1 MGRQLSNRLAT
12 GDPANPWSWWALA
25 WALVLIFGSMA
36 QAATVPSPTWSTQ
49 LKGET
54 GSATVSAFKMAAA
67 SDGSVMAVWVA
78 SDGTT
83 SSIYSNHFASSTGWG
98 KPVLIESS
106 TMPADSPQLAGDGA
120 GNYIAVWRQAWK
132 TVNGTL
138 YGIYSNRY
146 TAGSGWSSTSSVVYL
161 DTANTSVTA
170 NADPMVVMNASG
182 HAFAIWSVY
191 DWNWNH
197 NSVRSNRYTPG
208 SGWAGVTN
216 LSTESIQRAQEG
228 NIAIDATGNAM
239 AVWSQYTGTT
249 SSTQGIVAVRY
260 TVGSGWGTP
269 VAIESAALTAA
280 RPGSAAQIA
289 WDASGNAL
297 AVWYQ
302 YSKPG
307 IFSNRYTAGAG
318 WGATQTIA
326 DIGTTSYDDG
336 VTLALDKNGN
346 GLALWNQSG
355 GVLYANRYTPGVG
368 WGTTEIIESNGSD
381 YSTQVAFD
389 GNGNALAVWTN
400 YSCNSYNIESSR
412 YVVGTGW
419 SPVARCY
426 EASTT
431 FVNKAVMDY
440 ASAPQ
445 ILIDASSG
453 RATAMWIQ
461 RGSLYAASA
470 AGYTAPVTPSDCVF
484 NWAEATYPAH
494 FPANGV
500 ASQSVLDYYYRYYP
514 VLNAYLAT
522 ASRDNHVYYFGP
534 LTQNTLLDLGALS
547 QFQSVTGCK

>member
-1 MGRQLSNRLAT
+1 MGRSLTNRLL
-12 GDPANPWSWWALA
+12 WWVWTFALGL
-25 WALVLIFGSMA
+25 ALGPLA
-36 QAATVPSPTWSTQ
+36 QAAVPSPTWSTQ

-54 GSATVSAFKMAAA
+54 GSATVTAFKMAAA

-83 SSIYSNHFASSTGWG
+83 SSIYANRYASSTGWG
-98 KPVLIESS
+98 TPVLVESS
-106 TMPADSPQLAGDGA
+106 AMPADSPQLAGDGA
-120 GNYIAVWRQAWK
+120 GNFIAVWRQAWK

-161 DTANTSVTA
+161 DSANTSVTA
-170 NADPMVVMNASG
+170 NADPIVVMNASG

-197 NSVRSNRYTPG
+197 NSVRSNRYVPG
-208 SGWAGVTN
+208 TGWAGVTN

-289 WDASGNAL
+289 WDANGNAL

-326 DIGTTSYDDG
+326 DVGTLHYDEG
-336 VTLALDKNGN
+336 VTLSMDKNGN
-346 GLALWNQSG
+346 ALALWNETG
-355 GVLYANRYTPGVG
+355 GVMYANRFEAALG
-368 WGTTEIIESNGSD
+368 WGTTEIITAIDHYTPN
-381 YSTQVAFD
+381 YSAQLAFD
-389 GNGNALAVWTN
+389 TNGNALAVWGI
-400 YSCNSYNIESSR
+400 YGCNSYNIQSSR
-412 YVVGTGW
+412 YVAGVGW
-419 SPVARCY
+419 SAVNSCGG
-426 EASTT
+426 TT
-431 FVNKAVMDY
+431 FVNKAVTDY

-445 ILIDASSG
+445 ILMDASSG

-484 NWAEATYPAH
+484 NWAEATYPTH

-500 ASQSVLDYYYRYYP
+500 ASKNVLDYYYRYYP

-547 QFQSVTGCK
+547 QFQVVTGCK